1 MRGSVSSGPVHGHT
15 ALGAR
20 LPHIFLAGSPEM
32 MNLGVECSCMHEEE
46 YVTHTFPKIL
56 LRAIRTFQSLP
67 LLCFLFLC
75 SSCVRACFSK
85 APIMSF
91 LLLESRHAG
100 VLPDSGSTARLVNNW
115 KLLTYNNLALLTI
128 NDLVK
133 THTHTRTHHLTWRS
147 WILNSLCLALAQL
160 SLSQGEEGHSA
171 PVWSY
176 GNRSHISDDAPGRF
190 LWGMSSVPGAAN

>member
-1 MRGSVSSGPVHGHT
+1 
-15 ALGAR
+15 
-20 LPHIFLAGSPEM
+20 M
-32 MNLGVECSCMHEEE
+32 MNLGVECACMHEEE

-100 VLPDSGSTARLVNNW
+100 VLPDSGSTARLVNN
-115 KLLTYNNLALLTI
+115 
-128 NDLVK
+128 
-133 THTHTRTHHLTWRS
+133 
-147 WILNSLCLALAQL
+147 
-160 SLSQGEEGHSA
+160 
-171 PVWSY
+171 
-176 GNRSHISDDAPGRF
+176 
-190 LWGMSSVPGAAN
+190 